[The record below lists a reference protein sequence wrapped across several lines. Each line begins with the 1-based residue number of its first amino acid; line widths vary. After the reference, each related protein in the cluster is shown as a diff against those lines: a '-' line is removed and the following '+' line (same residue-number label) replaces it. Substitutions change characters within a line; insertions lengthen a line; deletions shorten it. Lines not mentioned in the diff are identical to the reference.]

1 MDEQEWE
8 DFSNVSEWEELQ
20 HRVEQVLVHWGLRG
34 KGTVTHMDDDDD
46 DDVDDDDD
54 DDKTFQKIKRNEK
67 NDDNDD
73 DDDDETRASGSMD
86 GIQGGTLKWRSQ
98 EIAMPGNTHQGLQ
111 SATYRLTLYYGNTAS
126 GLPRWSKGQQ
136 HLTPTMLSLLDT
148 RQDFQL
154 GRPFVHRIFGL
165 SHFLILSDINDD
177 VTR

>member
-46 DDVDDDDD
+46 DDVDDDD